1 MTQTS
6 SATSTP
12 LDVAIVGAGVSGLYT
27 AWRLACDRGGQDRPV
42 PSMQI
47 FESGDRVGGRLLTWL
62 PGGPGGGLR
71 AELGGMRFFEEQQLV
86 WNLLPQLQ
94 FNDSDILN
102 FPVGGPGLR
111 LLLRGHGML
120 QTDPDPTKR
129 YLVPDAD
136 RGMSAAALLEKALQ
150 AVLNTPE
157 NQEILQTYT
166 GGKLPTDREEWDLV
180 KPHLTWHGRPL
191 WNTGFWNMLS
201 DVLDN
206 ESYRYVVDA
215 FGYYS
220 LAANWN
226 AAEAMQS
233 VVLDFTQNPAYKTL
247 AEGYASLPARLAE
260 RVTQAGCPIELKTRL
275 VSFDREGDDGIWTLL
290 LEGPDGRYTVQAR
303 RLVLAM
309 PRRSLELL
317 APTEAFDL
325 ESHPPLRRLVQSVRP
340 FTAFKLFMFYNERW
354 WEQLGITQG
363 GRSVCDL
370 PIRQT
375 YYFAPDMHTGSVKSD
390 IGLVMASYSDA
401 AAVDF
406 WQGLVPPKDEWDSG
420 RKELRESLG
429 HLARRS
435 GLLASSETIPEPPP
449 HLHLA
454 SKDMMW
460 YARKQLALLHGV
472 PLVDIPEAE
481 VGAFADWG
489 LDPFGGG
496 WNFWEPNVN
505 VRHAMQDVRIPLGTK
520 QHVYIVGDA
529 YSGAQGWVEG
539 ALTSAEVTLE
549 QHFQLARPQ
558 WIPSDYYLGW

>member
-1 MTQTS
+1 MSQPS

-12 LDVAIVGAGVSGLYT
+12 LDVAIVGGGVSGLYT

-42 PSMQI
+42 PSMRI

-62 PGGPGGGLR
+62 PGGTGGGLR
-71 AELGGMRFFEEQQLV
+71 AELGGMRFFKEQELV

-94 FNDSDILN
+94 FNDRDILD
-102 FPVGGPGLR
+102 FPVSGPGLR
-111 LLLRGHGML
+111 LLLRGHGMPM
-120 QTDPDPTKR
+120 TDPDPTQR

-136 RGMSAAALLEKALQ
+136 RGMSAAALLEKALNE
-150 AVLNTPE
+150 VLSTPHNRE
-157 NQEILQTYT
+157 VLETYT
-166 GGKLPTDREEWDLV
+166 EGRPPADREEWDLV
-180 KPHLTWHGRPL
+180 KPHLTWRDRPL
-191 WNTGFWNMLS
+191 WHTGFWNMLS
-201 DVLDN
+201 DVLDS
-206 ESYRYVVDA
+206 ESYRYIVDA

-247 AEGYASLPARLAE
+247 SEGFAALPARLAE

-275 VSFDREGDDGIWTLL
+275 VSFDHQGSNGIWTLL
-290 LEGPDGRYTVQAR
+290 LDGPDGRYTVQAKK
-303 RLVLAM
+303 LVLAM

-317 APTEAFDL
+317 APTAAFDIQ
-325 ESHPPLRRLVQSVRP
+325 SHPPLQRLIQSVRP
-340 FTAFKLFMFYNERW
+340 FTAFKMFMFYSERW
-354 WEQLGITQG
+354 WEQLGITK

-375 YYFAPDMHTGSVKSD
+375 YYFAPDVHTGQPG

-406 WQGLVPPKDEWDSG
+406 WQGMVPPKDEWESG

-435 GLLASSETIPEPPP
+435 GLLASSEVIPEPPP

-460 YARKQLALLHGV
+460 HARNQLALLHGI
-472 PLVDIPEAE
+472 PLADIPEAE
-481 VGAFADWG
+481 AGAFADWG
-489 LDPFGGG
+489 MDPFGGG
-496 WNFWEPNVN
+496 WNFWEPKFDVK
-505 VRHAMQDVRIPLGTK
+505 HAMQDVRIPLGTK
-520 QHVYIVGDA
+520 QHVYIVGEA

-549 QHFQLARPQ
+549 QHFQLPRPQ
-558 WIPSDYYLGW
+558 WIPPDYYLGW